1 MKRHLLLFLPAALLL
16 AACAD
21 TAEEDALTQTSSTT
35 SAAAQAADGEYDE
48 LLFPQADGASQLS
61 TTTAKAVW
69 QILGKLDTQRALQ
82 MGETQITDAQMAEI
96 KAFVD
101 TNLKADSD
109 YDTYRNIFGW
119 IYKNMTY
126 ASSGEAYLDPYD
138 VFTHK
143 RCICQGYANL
153 LKTMCISQGI
163 PALIANGWLSTI
175 GGHAWNYVY
184 AGGKWIVS
192 DPTNNAEYEASKTSS
207 YQSKLIPQRLDL
219 TLFEDEGFAYNFQD
233 SELNVCEVKSTSAS
247 YAVVPWSAGGL
258 RVTSFHPTKEM
269 PASVSQLYLGA
280 NIRSLG
286 SEPSALSSFTK
297 SLKEV
302 FVDPSSLKLS
312 SYKGVVYQGRKGTVP
327 YFVPAGITRIELRAM
342 DVMEKNTLAW
352 LDNLEEIVVA
362 DGTQRIEA
370 YAVEA
375 CPNLKRVY
383 VPESV
388 TYIDKEAFYRC
399 GDVEVV
405 YGTTGIRP
413 VKI

>member
-1 MKRHLLLFLPAALLL
+1 MRKLLFLAPAALAL
-16 AACAD
+16 AACTAD
-21 TAEEDALTQTSSTT
+21 ITEDVPT
-35 SAAAQAADGEYDE
+35 SAATVARTQDVAADYDE
-48 LLFPQADGASQLS
+48 LLFPKSDGATQLS
-61 TTTAKAVW
+61 TTPAKAVW
-69 QILGKLDTQRALQ
+69 TILGKFDASRALQ

-96 KAFVD
+96 KAFTD
-101 TNLKADSD
+101 KNLKADNQ
-109 YDTYRNIFGW
+109 YDTYRNIFSW

-126 ASSGEAYLDPYD
+126 ASDGDAYLDPYD

-163 PALIANGWLSTI
+163 PALVANGWLSTI

-184 AGGKWIVS
+184 ADGSWIVS
-192 DPTNNAEYEASKTSS
+192 DPTNNSQYSADKTSD
-207 YQSKLIPQRLDL
+207 YQNKLIPQRLDL
-219 TLFEDEGFAYNFQD
+219 TLFEDEGFSYNFQD
-233 SELNVCEVKSTSAS
+233 SELNVCEVKATDKE

-269 PASVSQLYLGA
+269 PASVSQLYLGS

-286 SEPSALSSFTK
+286 SYPESLSSLTK
-297 SLKEV
+297 NLKEV
-302 FVDPSSLKLS
+302 FVDPSNFKLS
-312 SYKGVVYQGRKGTVP
+312 SYKGVVYQGRNGTVP
-327 YFVPAGITRIELRAM
+327 YFVPSGITRIELRAM

-362 DGTQRIEA
+362 DGTQRIES
-370 YAVEA
+370 YAVEG
-375 CPNLKRVY
+375 CPKLRRVY

-388 TYIDKEAFYRC
+388 TYIDTQAFYNC

-405 YGTTGIRP
+405 RGTTGIKP
-413 VKI
+413 VRM